1 MANSSRTSPKRVVVK
16 PWPFGFR
23 VTGHLKV
30 DVGAGDP
37 PAVEFVNRTDFEVQF
52 HFATPFLS
60 DPTSGGPLRQ
70 LTVVAGGAQT
80 RDLLRD
86 AEGWYQYEARVM
98 VALHGQEYVEASGG
112 SRPDID
118 IQR

>member
-1 MANSSRTSPKRVVVK
+1 VVVK

-60 DPTSGGPLRQ
+60 DPNGAPLGQ
-70 LTVVAGGAQT
+70 LTILARGAPER

-98 VALHGQEYVEASGG
+98 VNLGGVKYVEASGG

>member
-1 MANSSRTSPKRVVVK
+1 MPVIARTMPKRVVVK

-37 PAVEFVNRTDFEVQF
+37 SAVEFVNRTDFEVQF

-60 DPTSGGPLRQ
+60 DANGAPLRQ
-70 LTVVAGGAQT
+70 LAILAKGAPET
-80 RDLLRD
+80 RPLLDD
-86 AEGWYQYEARVM
+86 AEGWYEYEARVM
-98 VALHGQEYVEASGG
+98 VNLDGVKYIEASGG

-118 IQR
+118 VQR